1 MNKRRGILSIG
12 LTAIFIAVFSFIN
25 LGKVLAW
32 HALTECKDKVNW
44 VLTGPVE
51 DWSVNTTF
59 TFDFDKGPT
68 QSAVAGVPVTASADA
83 ATVHVTYSDSEE
95 FADYDR
101 PKDCTPPPVVYQDSA
116 SAKSFCDDGNKAVL
130 SVTVTLG
137 GPADNVVV
145 YNGQEH
151 ELGAKP
157 AGTFTVTYPASAGS
171 VPVIVTVVRDEV
183 GKDVLDTTIKV
194 ETCTV
199 VTTTTQPAPTTTQP
213 APTTTQPAPTTT
225 QPAPTTTQPAPTT
238 TQPAPTTTPAPTTVA
253 PTTTLKV
260 TTSTLPATGSGTTSR
275 GSLIAII
282 VLFFGL
288 IAVIIAR
295 RPRLS

>member
-1 MNKRRGILSIG
+1 MKLRTR
-12 LTAIFIAVFSFIN
+12 IAVATTAVVIGAPAGAMLLATPAF
-25 LGKVLAW
+25 AW
-32 HALTECKDKVNW
+32 HANSSCIDNEW
-44 VLTGPVE
+44 VVE
-51 DWSVNTTF
+51 NPSEEWATDATF
-59 TFDFDKGPT
+59 TFDDGTVATPVEPGQPIT
-68 QSAVAGVPVTASADA
+68 APSAANHVVVTWVDYG
-83 ATVHVTYSDSEE
+83 TPYS
-95 FADYDR
+95 YDR
-101 PKDCTPPPVVYQDSA
+101 PEGCQPPVVYQDSA

-225 QPAPTTTQPAPTT
+225 QPAPTTTAPVAT
-238 TQPAPTTTPAPTTVA
+238 TTTPAPTTVA
-253 PTTTLKV
+253 PTTTVKAP
-260 TTSTLPATGSGTTSR
+260 TSTLPATGSSTAAGT
-275 GSLIAII
+275 SLVAIATLLGGILLVMI
-282 VLFFGL
+282 T
-288 IAVIIAR
+288 R
-295 RPRLS
+295 RRTRLS